1 QKYVDYFILQGLD
14 EQRLTD
20 LIQAVELIYVNK
32 TMSNVIEKTVEEF
45 YAHHSF
51 QTFIRACL
59 IPMMYL
65 LKRQQNLDLIVNN
78 IVLELMDTTNGLNQD
93 ILKNVRTLTALCH
106 PIDRDALKH
115 QLLRLSNDEYRQF
128 YRDTSESTRS
138 LKQILFEAIR
148 DGNMTD
154 YFRIYSE
161 FIEICKYRTQLT
173 RIDVYGSSSK
183 ELFSLQGKL
192 PQSSGKSTLLNY
204 MFGTLFDVRE
214 GQCIYDTYDSVVKAN
229 SSDFDYILL
238 IDSGGLLSIERGDR
252 EYD

>member
-1 QKYVDYFILQGLD
+1 MSALATSQFETRSHFVNIPPYALDIWLMRKNTQIFPKHTANFSKTLGLD

-192 PQSSGKSTLLNY
+192 YN
-204 MFGTLFDVRE
+204 
-214 GQCIYDTYDSVVKAN
+214 
-229 SSDFDYILL
+229 
-238 IDSGGLLSIERGDR
+238 
-252 EYD
+252 